1 MRRFHPQFLDQ
12 NRRDIGT
19 SQSIWTDSNMVT
31 ARSHRHDLGVEHELQ
46 ALGVALFDGAQVGR
60 LDERR
65 AEDAP

>member
-1 MRRFHPQFLDQ
+1 
-12 NRRDIGT
+12 
-19 SQSIWTDSNMVT
+19 MVT